1 MFKQLFTGLRGKMLL
16 IASLGLLLM
25 FALIYFG
32 ARYILLDGY
41 AQLEKEKTELQ
52 INSAMSLINEQ
63 AEQLSVSVLN
73 NAHWDAIY
81 DYMDKPSVEFTNSN
95 MNATTHADL
104 KVNVIFIVDND
115 GKIVFKSS
123 MDYKSLKPLPIPVLL
138 SQEVKSESLLINSKK
153 QSISGLFW
161 TQQGIYVVS
170 SIDILNSL
178 AKGQRKGSLIM
189 ARLLDDSL
197 IEHVGQ
203 IVDAKLN
210 IQSLGVEEIES
221 IAPDLLKNQKAIKPL
236 SNGQVGGFALVKSIN
251 TDYKLI
257 LTSAGDR
264 KIYQQGKD
272 SLKFMYLALGLI
284 SLLLAMFSWFLDKL
298 VLTRLARLSLSVKK
312 IGESSTRYGRVI
324 DLSGDDEINSLAH
337 GINGML
343 GRLDE
348 SQAAL
353 QFEKDRAQ
361 VTLAGIADA
370 VITCDIAGSVLYM
383 NKAAERLTG
392 VQLANVDCN
401 KLQTLFHLMSEDKI
415 TPVDSNWL
423 TDAASNLDEVLL
435 QRMDGQEFIIS
446 KSTSP
451 LLDANKV
458 PFGNV
463 TVLHDVTMLRA
474 LSNQLNHQARYDSLT
489 GLINRYEFD
498 RKTQAMIEDS
508 LSSERVHC
516 LAYIDLDKFKVVNDT
531 CGHMAGDL
539 LLKQLADH
547 MKTKIRHSDTLA
559 RLGGDE
565 FAILLNG
572 CNLEK
577 AQEIVNGVLQA
588 VQEYRFSCSDKVF
601 KVGASIGLTEISS
614 SKALNLSELLATVDS
629 ACYAAKNEGGN
640 RINVYHPDDAHM
652 KDRINQL
659 EWVSRINIG
668 LEKNQFVLYAQSFK
682 SLHNDEQHCELL
694 IRMQSDKNTL
704 YPPGAFL
711 PAAERYHLMPQI
723 DRWVINEAFRIIVS
737 KGAKFKTVCAIN
749 LSGQSL
755 SQDGFLDYVI
765 QKIKEHKVN
774 TKQLCFEITET
785 AVITNLDKAR
795 QFMQKLRAL
804 GCRFSLDDFGSGLS
818 SFAYLKNLDV
828 DFLKI
833 DGMFVKSIANNKI
846 DRAMV
851 ESINNIGHVMGL
863 QTIAEFAEN
872 QEIVDVL
879 KAIGVDYA
887 QGYGVEMPKPF
898 ELTIPPNRRVDPPIS
913 STANT
918 KALMEA

>member
-1 MFKQLFTGLRGKMLL
+1 MFKQIFTGLRGKMLL
-16 IASLGLLLM
+16 IASLGFLSV
-25 FALIYFG
+25 FTLIYFG
-32 ARYILLDGY
+32 ARHVLLDGY
-41 AQLEKEKTELQ
+41 AQLEKDKTELQ
-52 INSAMSLINEQ
+52 INSAISLINEQ
-63 AEQLSVSVLN
+63 AKQLSVNVTAD
-73 NAHWDAIY
+73 AHWDDMYHYIQNPAT
-81 DYMDKPSVEFTNSN
+81 EFTDDIFNF
-95 MNATTHADL
+95 TTHSDL
-104 KVNVIFIVDND
+104 KVNQIFVVNNE

-123 MDYKSLKPLPIPVLL
+123 MDYKTGKPLTVPPYLL
-138 SQEVKSESLLINSKK
+138 QEVRSESLLINTKK
-153 QSISGLFW
+153 QNISGLFW
-161 TQQGIYVVS
+161 TQHGIYIVS
-170 SIDILNSL
+170 SVDILNSE
-178 AKGQRKGSLIM
+178 AKGPRGGTLIM
-189 ARLLDDSL
+189 ARLLDEDQVQH
-197 IEHVGQ
+197 IGE
-203 IVDAKLN
+203 IVDTKLH
-210 IQSLGVEEIES
+210 IQSLVDEEIES
-221 IAPDLLKNQKAIKPL
+221 VAPDLLKKGKTVQPL
-236 SNGQVGGFALVKSIN
+236 SSGQVGGFALLQSIN

-257 LTSAGDR
+257 LSTAGDR

-272 SLKFMYLALGLI
+272 SLKFLYLALGLI
-284 SLLLAMFSWFLDKL
+284 TLLLAVFSWFLDKL
-298 VLTRLARLSLSVKK
+298 VLTRLARLNASVKQ
-312 IGESSTRYGRVI
+312 IGESAPKSGRVVE
-324 DLSGDDEINSLAH
+324 LKGDDEINSLAH

-343 GRLDE
+343 SRIDE

-353 QFEKDRAQ
+353 QFEKDRAD

-370 VITCDIAGSVLYM
+370 VITCDITGSVLYM
-383 NKAAERLTG
+383 NQAAERLTG
-392 VQLANVDCN
+392 VELTNVTCN
-401 KLQTLFHLMSEDKI
+401 KLQSLFHLMSEDKI
-415 TPVDSNWL
+415 TPVNSDWL

-435 QRMDGQEFIIS
+435 LRADGQEFVIS

-474 LSNQLNHQARYDSLT
+474 LSNQLSHQARYDSLT

-498 RKTQAMIEDS
+498 RKTQALIEDS
-508 LSSERVHC
+508 LSNDRVHC

-531 CGHMAGDL
+531 CGHMSGDL

-588 VQEYRFSCSDKVF
+588 VQEYRFTCSDKVF

-614 SKALNLSELLATVDS
+614 AKALTLSELLATVDS
-629 ACYAAKNEGGN
+629 ACYAAKHDGGN
-640 RINVYHPDDAHM
+640 RINVYRPDDTYM
-652 KDRINQL
+652 KDRVNQL
-659 EWVSRINIG
+659 EWVSRINVG
-668 LEKNQFVLYAQSFK
+668 LEKNQFVLYAQSFQN
-682 SLHNDEQHCELL
+682 LHNGEKHCELL
-694 IRMQSDKNTL
+694 IRMLGDNNTL

-723 DRWVINEAFRIIVS
+723 DRWVINEAFKIIS
-737 KGAKFKTVCAIN
+737 GKGAQFKTVCAIN

-755 SQDGFLDYVI
+755 SQEGFLDYVMN
-765 QKIKEHKVN
+765 KIAQHGIN
-774 TKQLCFEITET
+774 TKQICFEITET
-785 AVITNLDKAR
+785 AVITNLDKAQ
-795 QFMQKLRAL
+795 QFMKKLHAI

-833 DGMFVKSIANNKI
+833 DGMFVKSIVNNKI

-851 ESINNIGHVMGL
+851 ESINNVGHVMGL

-872 QEIVDVL
+872 AEIIEIL
-879 KAIGVDYA
+879 KEIGVDYA
-887 QGYGVEMPKPF
+887 QGYGVEMPQIF
-898 ELTIPPNRRVDPPIS
+898 N
-913 STANT
+913 
-918 KALMEA
+918 